1 MATEG
6 GAKRIP
12 QKPGPSQ
19 CHPRVGPDRPAA
31 GCLPLEVLQKVA
43 ATAGIKARGGPA
55 LRKALEKHFKVAE
68 GKEYSFLQAL
78 PLPPKEKA
86 ALLSKWLR
94 PPAPKAWEADPD
106 MWLDS
111 NNIAHVMEQF
121 EEANPRFEFLGPF
134 PIDFAAPDPYAKG
147 GPKRCLMN
155 EMCALRVKEA
165 REKGLNGDTPTDGIG
180 IVYNLDPHYK
190 SGSHWVANYID
201 LKRNT
206 CHYFDSYGQPPPPQV
221 ATFMKWLA
229 TQDPN
234 MKLHYNSKRL
244 QYKNS
249 ECGVYCLMFLSLMQY
264 GQEFIAISRS
274 NPRDEDMLDLRDWM
288 FST

>member
-6 GAKRIP
+6 GAKP

-19 CHPRVGPDRPAA
+19 CHPRVGRDRPAA
-31 GCLPLEVLQKVA
+31 GCLPVEVLQKVA
-43 ATAGIKARGGPA
+43 AAVGIKARGGPA
-55 LRKALEKHFKVAE
+55 LRKALEKHFGVAE

-78 PLPPKEKA
+78 PLQPREKA
-86 ALLSKWLR
+86 ALATKWLR
-94 PPAPKAWEADPD
+94 PPAPAAWSKDPD

-206 CHYFDSYGQPPPPQV
+206 CHYFDSYGQPPPAQV

-234 MKLHYNSKRL
+234 MRLHYNSKRL

-249 ECGVYCLMFLSLMQY
+249 ECGVYCLMFLTLMQY
-264 GQEFIAISRS
+264 GQEFVTIPRS
-274 NPRDEDMLDLRDWM
+274 NPSDEDMLDNRDWM

>member
-1 MATEG
+1 M
-6 GAKRIP
+6 K
-12 QKPGPSQ
+12 KPGPSQ
-19 CHPRVGPDRPAA
+19 CHPRVGQDRPAE
-31 GCLPLEVLQKVA
+31 GCLPADVLKKVA
-43 ATAGIKARGGPA
+43 AKVGVKVTKDTAR
-55 LRKALEKHFKVAE
+55 LRAALEKHFGVAA
-68 GKEYSFLQAL
+68 GKEYSFLKAL
-78 PLPPKEKA
+78 PLTASEKS
-86 ALLSKWLR
+86 ALATKWLR
-94 PPAPKAWEADPD
+94 PVAPASWTKDPD

-111 NNIAHVMEQF
+111 NNIANVMNQY

-134 PIDFAAPDPYAKG
+134 PIDFAAPDPYVKG

-165 REKGLNGDTPTDGIG
+165 REKGLNGDTPTEGIG

-206 CHYFDSYGQPPPPQV
+206 CHYFDSYGQPPPPQI

-234 MKLHYNSKRL
+234 MRLHYNSKRL

-264 GQEFIAISRS
+264 GHEFVTIPRS
-274 NPRDEDMLDLRDWM
+274 NPKDEDMLDLRDWM